1 MSKGYEQN
9 DLPHAAAEPQSTQ
22 PCLRPTLTAE
32 KSIESRGRAPNS
44 AVSAGLPNQ
53 TSRLQALGHSRS
65 LAKAPGPVWL
75 NLFTMMLPYASP
87 FGAFENFSANSTL
100 AYVRAL

>member
-65 LAKAPGPVWL
+65 LAKAPGPV
-75 NLFTMMLPYASP
+75 SI
-87 FGAFENFSANSTL
+87 SSQ
-100 AYVRAL
+100 